1 MKKSLLLLVLL
12 TSISFVGFSQYKGNP
27 GKAKSLLEKSALKS
41 DENEIRE
48 LLINAK
54 GEIDAAILLTK
65 QSEKANTWLI
75 RGDVYSAIAKGYT
88 DIDNDAIEKS
98 IEAYDKIGTE
108 IPTKDFTL
116 IQNTTAGRQ
125 NLSSYFINN
134 AIRALQG
141 TGEPNYDIA
150 FDAFSNSLRV
160 NPEDTL
166 GLLYGGYVAEQLKK
180 YDDALSFYEKLMSIN
195 RLNDKNTNTIYQN
208 SINIL
213 YQNCSIFT

>member
-1 MKKSLLLLVLL
+1 MKKSLLLILLL

-150 FDAFSNSLRV
+150 FDAFSNSL
-160 NPEDTL
+160 E
-166 GLLYGGYVAEQLKK
+166 
-180 YDDALSFYEKLMSIN
+180 
-195 RLNDKNTNTIYQN
+195 
-208 SINIL
+208 
-213 YQNCSIFT
+213 

>member
-1 MKKSLLLLVLL
+1 MNALWK
-12 TSISFVGFSQYKGNP
+12 N
-27 GKAKSLLEKSALKS
+27 LLEISLFNPWYPFIIS
-41 DENEIRE
+41 
-48 LLINAK
+48 
-54 GEIDAAILLTK
+54 T
-65 QSEKANTWLI
+65 
-75 RGDVYSAIAKGYT
+75 
-88 DIDNDAIEKS
+88 
-98 IEAYDKIGTE
+98 
-108 IPTKDFTL
+108 P
-116 IQNTTAGRQ
+116 
-125 NLSSYFINN
+125 NLSTNKGSSPKVSNCLENLGSIPRSSTGEKFHGILE
-134 AIRALQG
+134 RALQG

-213 YQNCSIFT
+213 YQNCSIFTECCRWWCKWH